1 MDPANT
7 IISERIPSTVVS
19 STGGLSHHKR
29 KRTDSPTSEAHPLPV
44 PPPKAPKTQT
54 NHLQINY
61 LVRYYSEDLQLVT
74 VNDSLPTI
82 LALVNDYDG
91 VLQRHESMAGN
102 LGAKPLG
109 PILIKRFDRI
119 FDGAPK
125 VLKNNG
131 KEGTAVSWLDV
142 VEFARNKPEQFK
154 LEATR
159 DGVRVCHFYTK
170 QCRVEITEEDYV
182 LVASGM
188 PQKLIPPQ
196 PIMEDEE
203 KELGTL
209 EILEVNLGK
218 IVQLA
223 DQVSARA
230 RQLNHRLKNRK
241 SAITSRRA
249 AEAAASETSH
259 VRSMSPSTS
268 TQRAPPGVN
277 GGTHNPRPLEGG
289 NEMSSVSQSGFV
301 AVNSRPEP
309 TNGLTHDPH
318 SHPSSQINGFQPE
331 STDRG
336 HELPLNGRPGKNGS
350 VTATLREA
358 SPTTHKDLLNKFFTT
373 ATRPTRPSPSS
384 TQASTPA
391 PPATSTTTSPPPATK
406 SALSDATADYAAV
419 LLRTAAGN
427 SAVAIPQTPSSLVAQ
442 ASPSPAHITEKDD
455 GGPYKAEMV
464 GRMEKLERGER
475 VLPPCDRCRR
485 LHMDCV
491 KNLTACAGC
500 TKKHAKCA
508 WREIRGGELA
518 ATAGSASGDD
528 HEYRPTIERGSGDGF
543 RESRRSS
550 DDHGSKT
557 SEETRDINMW
567 SNAEVEQKREN
578 ASNARSDALGSAY
591 ITTGPAA
598 RQED

>member
-1 MDPANT
+1 MESAHNDLP
-7 IISERIPSTVVS
+7 ERMNSATAPPSAGS
-19 STGGLSHHKR
+19 SHHKR
-29 KRTDSPTSEAHPLPV
+29 KRTDSPSSEAHPLPV

-131 KEGTAVSWLDV
+131 KEGTAVTWLDV

-159 DGVRVCHFYTK
+159 DGVRVCQFYTK

-241 SAITSRRA
+241 SAIISRRA
-249 AEAAASETSH
+249 AEAAASERSL
-259 VRSMSPSTS
+259 VRSASPPSS
-268 TQRAPPGVN
+268 MQRVPSATN
-277 GGTHNPRPLEGG
+277 GGVQTGRPLDGG
-289 NEMSSVSQSGFV
+289 SEPSILNQSGFV

-309 TNGLTHDPH
+309 VNGLTQDSH
-318 SHPSSQINGFQPE
+318 SHQPSHMNGFQLEPQ
-331 STDRG
+331 DRG
-336 HELPLNGRPGKNGS
+336 HESFTNGRSVKNG
-350 VTATLREA
+350 VVPAPLREA
-358 SPTTHKDLLNKFFTT
+358 SPATHKELLNKFFTT
-373 ATRPTRPSPSS
+373 ATRPTRPSPS

-391 PPATSTTTSPPPATK
+391 PPTSINTSPQPANK
-406 SALSDATADYAAV
+406 SSLSDATADYAAV
-419 LLRTAAGN
+419 LLKTAAGN
-427 SAVAIPQTPSSLVAQ
+427 SAVAIPQTPSSLIAQ
-442 ASPSPAHITEKDD
+442 PSPSPAYITEKDD

-518 ATAGSASGDD
+518 ATAGSGSGDD
-528 HEYRPTIERGSGDGF
+528 HEYRSTFERGPGEGY

-550 DDHGSKT
+550 DDNGSKM
-557 SEETRDINMW
+557 SEDVRDNNSW
-567 SNAEVEQKREN
+567 SNAEIEQKRESATN
-578 ASNARSDALGSAY
+578 AGSDALGGARMASEL
-591 ITTGPAA
+591 AA
-598 RQED
+598 RREE